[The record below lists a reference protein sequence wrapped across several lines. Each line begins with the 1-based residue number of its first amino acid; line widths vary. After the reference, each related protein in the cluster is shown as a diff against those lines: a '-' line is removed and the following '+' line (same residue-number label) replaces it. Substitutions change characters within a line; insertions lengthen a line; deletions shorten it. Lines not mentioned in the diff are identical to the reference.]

1 MIGQSVQL
9 MYQTQPSLVC
19 NGSDN
24 TFGKGFSW
32 KDAPWFDANGLK
44 DVAAINQSTV

>member
-1 MIGQSVQL
+1 MA
-9 MYQTQPSLVC
+9 P
-19 NGSDN
+19 DN

-44 DVAAINQSTV
+44 DVAAINKSTVLENLQTKFKLNYNLQCI